1 MALMLKVSIA
11 KQLALER
18 KANKPLAGEV
28 QRHQVTSDLSV
39 HVGILYLSTY
49 IVNDSNFMISLGP

>member
-1 MALMLKVSIA
+1 MKQ

-18 KANKPLAGEV
+18 KANKPLADEV
-28 QRHQVTSDLSV
+28 QRHQVKVACDLSV

-49 IVNDSNFMISLGP
+49 VVNDSIFMISLGP